1 MVAEISNGSIAMAN
15 YRPDTREVLI
25 YKRKDDGVTIDES
38 IRRITLKENASID
51 ERNAKIRER
60 HSKGETLATLARDF
74 GRTPDHLTKNT
85 LLALCLTLLFG
96 SQKAEAYGLL
106 FHLFGADAKIC
117 ATVVDDD
124 GKPVENAKVL
134 ATYRQYNWGP
144 VNNVKRLTDANGYA
158 ELVGRCIQGT

>member
-1 MVAEISNGSIAMAN
+1 MKNKNLSPNDLPAVSNQNFAVNAIQMVISAAQQNALPEGAKMVAEISNGSIAMAN

-74 GRTPDHLTKNT
+74 GRTP
-85 LLALCLTLLFG
+85 AR
-96 SQKAEAYGLL
+96 
-106 FHLFGADAKIC
+106 IC
-117 ATVVDDD
+117 QICKSPDKD
-124 GKPVENAKVL
+124 
-134 ATYRQYNWGP
+134 
-144 VNNVKRLTDANGYA
+144 
-158 ELVGRCIQGT
+158 